1 MKLLKYPY
9 ACAVCQESFTI
20 PNALVSHVKT
30 KHESVKP
37 NEKEEYIMDC
47 KPLGGKSQKENKT
60 KFQDKNE
67 GFDQE
72 IIASFNS
79 EVYKEPNASPETE
92 CESDKGF
99 ASHEIEIHKFLCKK
113 CLNSI

>member
-60 KFQDKNE
+60 KFQDKMKVFIVKFAKNPML
-67 GFDQE
+67 DLDL
-72 IIASFNS
+72 N
-79 EVYKEPNASPETE
+79 VKMT
-92 CESDKGF
+92 KGLQVM
-99 ASHEIEIHKFLCKK
+99 K
-113 CLNSI
+113 

>member
-60 KFQDKNE
+60 KFQDKMKVLTKRSLQVLIVKFAKNPML
-67 GFDQE
+67 DLDL
-72 IIASFNS
+72 N
-79 EVYKEPNASPETE
+79 VKMT
-92 CESDKGF
+92 KGLQVM
-99 ASHEIEIHKFLCKK
+99 K
-113 CLNSI
+113 